1 MIGTGVI
8 VKGIA
13 GFYYVDT
20 GDCVVECKARG
31 VFKNE
36 KLKLAVGDEADVE
49 LSPDGK
55 SGVIV
60 KIHERKNLFQRPPVA
75 NVEQFVVVTALAD
88 PRPNLA
94 VVDKFLAAAEMNNVD
109 VVLCFTKKDL
119 VSEEMILTMKEI
131 YSSVYPVV
139 FLDLTDQNGV
149 QDLVPYL
156 YEKKSAL
163 AGPSGV
169 GKSTILNALRRD
181 SESPAAQ
188 TGSISEKT
196 KRGRHTTRHVEL
208 FPMDFG
214 GHVFDTPGFTSFDA
228 PEVSEDELQELF
240 PEIARYM
247 GSCRFNGCRHLNE
260 PDCAVRKAVEE
271 GEIHKKRYE
280 SYCAQM
286 EELRE
291 RMRKKYQR

>member
-1 MIGTGVI
+1 MIHTGVI

-13 GFYYVDT
+13 GFYYVDI
-20 GDCVVECKARG
+20 GDLVVECRARG

-36 KLKLAVGDEADVE
+36 KLKPAVGDIADVE
-49 LSPDGK
+49 LSEDRQ

-60 KIHERKNLFQRPPVA
+60 KIHPRKNLFQRPPVA
-75 NVEQFVVVTALAD
+75 NIEQFVVVTALAD
-88 PRPNLA
+88 PKPNLV
-94 VVDKFLAAAEMNNVD
+94 VVDKFLTAAEMNGVE

-119 VSEEMILTMKEI
+119 VPEDTIKSMKDI

-139 FLDLTDQNGV
+139 FLDLTEENGV

-156 YEKKSAL
+156 YEKNSAL

-169 GKSTILNALRRD
+169 GKSTILNALRGD
-181 SESPAAQ
+181 VEQPAAE
-188 TGSISEKT
+188 TGAVSQKT

-214 GHVFDTPGFTSFDA
+214 GHVFDTPGFTSFDV
-228 PEVSEDELQELF
+228 PDISEDELQELF

-247 GSCRFNGCRHLNE
+247 GSCRFNGCRHMSE
-260 PDCAVRKAVEE
+260 PDCAVRSAVQE
-271 GEIHKKRYE
+271 GEIHPKRYE

-291 RMRKKYQR
+291 RMRKKYQ